1 MFLSEKQWLWEGKNL
16 YIFIYNFILSTK
28 AKKNYNKKH
37 EKRKEE
43 AIIIIFLDEKGRK
56 K

>member
-16 YIFIYNFILSTK
+16 YIFILSTK